1 MEEQYM
7 SLITEY
13 IDGSLS
19 EESRKEFDAYVTEGH
34 IDMHEVEALAELQGK
49 MITAPEPIPTDA
61 MSEGFYS
68 QLNAAKVEQS
78 TDSGASK
85 WEVLWQMILGTNRGR
100 LAFGMAV
107 LVFGIVIGRTLTGS
121 FYQNQLTDLSAQM
134 VDMKEMM
141 MMTMLEEES
150 VTKRLKGVQMSSELV
165 STNAE
170 VTDAMFMTLNSD
182 ESTNVRMAALN
193 LLAQYADDPAI
204 REGLINSISQQESP
218 LMQVA
223 LAELMVE
230 LQESKAVSEFKN
242 IIEGEYTPE
251 EVKTTLRESVNKIM

>member
-19 EESRKEFDAYVTEGH
+19 EKRRQEFDAYVAEGL
-34 IDMHEVEALAELQGK
+34 IDMQEVKALSELQGK
-49 MITAPEPIPTDA
+49 MMSTSEPIPSDA
-61 MSEGFYS
+61 MAEGFYTR
-68 QLNAAKVEQS
+68 LNAAKEKQNRQS
-78 TDSGASK
+78 NNFS
-85 WEVLWQMILGTNRGR
+85 WESIWHFFLGTSRGR

-107 LVFGIVIGRTLTGS
+107 LVFGVVIGRTLTS
-121 FYQNQLTDLSAQM
+121 SVYQGQLTDLSAQM
-134 VDMKEMM
+134 ADMQEMM
-141 MMTMLEEES
+141 MMSMLEEES

-165 STNAE
+165 SSNAE
-170 VTDAMFMTLNSD
+170 VTDAMFVTLNSD

-193 LLAQYADDPAI
+193 LLAEYADDPAI

-223 LAELMVE
+223 LAELMVQ
-230 LQESKAVSEFKN
+230 LQESKAVSEFN
-242 IIEGEYTPE
+242 SIIDGEYTPE